1 MRTILFSLA
10 LAFAPLL
17 AFSQALPSV
26 VFPAYTNGNVTTIG
40 PATADASNAAKFRF
54 GAASNGSIFAAGDG
68 YIPTAGGK
76 SIPITATAT
85 VSGAAVGKALVNFV
99 RRVATPLAVGSAVW
113 DLAKELRYALTR
125 QSDDSV
131 SVALESGGY
140 TWSVNT
146 GSSVFTSAVSAD
158 AVCRLAAP
166 AAASVTW
173 TTYGS
178 ANGYAEP
185 GNTGWCMAYPW
196 GPSGQ
201 RGAAGR
207 YVTYSQTGSAPTSAP
222 STLDSLESAIAAK
235 SGWPSASTIGTAISQ
250 AVTAGEPLAVPAPS
264 SITGPASVL
273 GPTATTT
280 NSDGSTKTV
289 ADTYNITY
297 GPSSVTVNQTT
308 VTTNNV
314 GGSATSSTTTAPAPP
329 EVQTCGLPGTPACKI
344 DESGTPAAV
353 DANKYESG
361 AVKYKTDSDAAR
373 TTISGSGDKP
383 FFSGWSVFFNAPP
396 VVACQSMV
404 LPGVLGGAS
413 VGTIDPCP
421 VVEGVRHVMAY
432 LWAISALFLCLGMIK
447 RGI

>member
-1 MRTILFSLA
+1 MRTILFLLA

-40 PATADASNAAKFRF
+40 PVTADASNAAKFRF

-68 YIPTAGGK
+68 YVPTAGGK

-125 QSDDSV
+125 QPDDSV
-131 SVALESGGY
+131 AVALESGGY
-140 TWSVNT
+140 TWNIS
-146 GSSVFTSAVSAD
+146 GASSTVSAD
-158 AVCRLAAP
+158 AVCRIAAP
-166 AAASVTW
+166 AHASVTW
-173 TTYGS
+173 TTYGQ
-178 ANGYAEP
+178 ADGYAEP

-201 RGAAGR
+201 RGAASR
-207 YVTYSQTGSAPTSAP
+207 FVTYWQTGSAPSSA
-222 STLDSLESAIAAK
+222 SSSLESLEAAIAVK

-264 SITGPASVL
+264 TVTGPASIP
-273 GPTATTT
+273 GPTVTTT
-280 NSDGSTKTV
+280 NSDGSTKVV

-308 VTTNNV
+308 LTTNNV
-314 GGSATSSTTTAPAPP
+314 GGATTSSTTTAPAPV
-329 EVQTCGLPGTPACKI
+329 ELQTCGLPGTPACKI

-353 DANKYESG
+353 DSTKYESG